1 MPTHMLANKTALE
14 IIQELNAPLNLL
26 KDLDLDI
33 HKGNSIMRMMGHQAT
48 MDTAAAGQF
57 VRDHPE
63 EAKSL
68 LKSGQIEVSEMDD
81 LPRAAA
87 YVLVGNV
94 LLNLDETLMR
104 N

>member
-1 MPTHMLANKTALE
+1 MIKQKTEDRDRLE
-14 IIQELNAPLNLL
+14 AGFRLVLSRSPNEVELNRLGELL
-26 KDLDLDI
+26 QT
-33 HKGNSIMRMMGHQAT
+33 SIEE
-48 MDTAAAGQF
+48 F
-57 VRDHPE
+57 RDHPE

-68 LKSGQIEVSEMDD
+68 LTSGQIEVSEIDD